1 MGAIRMRKDKIK
13 LIDSFKTSRYV
24 MNFFI
29 QSRFSFIFC
38 CAVLSLLVLLKDL
51 ARADFDYWFEIPIEE
66 ISVDGDPSD
75 WNGVNPILTDAQG
88 DSNCGEGS
96 DIKYVFLAKDNTYLY
111 WRIDTYSGTYQYD
124 FENQGPSIMIMQLPG
139 LPDLLIDGDVEA
151 RVNNN
156 DYGRFGHI
164 WQQEQGS
171 WISKF
176 SGAEYGAVAVIAE
189 GKIPLSLFEGHT
201 YTGIFPYYYS
211 GQGGCAGDY
220 INITEID
227 IDKDGDGVADGID
240 NCLDDYNPDQ
250 DDYDDDGFGD
260 VCDVCV
266 GDPDNDID
274 NDNICGDVDNC
285 PNISNPLQE
294 NFDNDTL
301 GNACDDDDDN
311 DGLSDEVEVS
321 IIGTDP
327 TLADTDGNGI
337 MDGDEDSDGDSISN
351 AQEVRCG
358 SDPGN
363 PNSKCVKFF
372 PWLMLLLD

>member
-1 MGAIRMRKDKIK
+1 MKRDKIK
-13 LIDSFKTSRYV
+13 LIDSFKTSSFV
-24 MNFFI
+24 MILFI
-29 QSRFSFIFC
+29 QSRFSFICC
-38 CAVLSLLVLLKDL
+38 CAVLSLLVLFKDL
-51 ARADFDYWFEIPIEE
+51 ARADFDYWFEIPIQE

-75 WNGVNPILTDAQG
+75 WNGVNPILSDAQG

-111 WRIDTYSGTYQYD
+111 WRMDTYSGTYQYD
-124 FENQGPSIMIMQLPG
+124 FDNQGPSIMIMQLPG

-176 SGAEYGAVAVIAE
+176 SGAEYGAVALIAE

-211 GQGGCAGDY
+211 GQGGCTGDF

-240 NCLDDYNPDQ
+240 NCIDDYNPDQ
-250 DDYDDDGFGD
+250 VDTDGDGVGD
-260 VCDVCV
+260 VCD
-266 GDPDNDID
+266 DFP
-274 NDNICGDVDNC
+274 
-285 PNISNPLQE
+285 
-294 NFDNDTL
+294 
-301 GNACDDDDDN
+301 N
-311 DGLSDEVEVS
+311 DGNYS
-321 IIGTDP
+321 T
-327 TLADTDGNGI
+327 DTDS
-337 MDGDEDSDGDSISN
+337 DGLPDGWEQQYFSDLDETGLGDSDGDGLIHIDEYAN
-351 AQEVRCG
+351 GTDPNNPDTDGDGFKDNNEVQCG
-358 SDPGN
+358 SDPAD
-363 PNSKCVKFF
+363 PNSKCSISLPF
-372 PWLMLLLD
+372 LMLLLE